1 MLEEKVVLAFV
12 VEKAVGIIHPIAV
25 RGEMHAWAESFA
37 E

>member
-1 MLEEKVVLAFV
+1 MLEEEVIFAFV
-12 VEKAVGIIHPIAV
+12 IEKAVGIIHPIAM